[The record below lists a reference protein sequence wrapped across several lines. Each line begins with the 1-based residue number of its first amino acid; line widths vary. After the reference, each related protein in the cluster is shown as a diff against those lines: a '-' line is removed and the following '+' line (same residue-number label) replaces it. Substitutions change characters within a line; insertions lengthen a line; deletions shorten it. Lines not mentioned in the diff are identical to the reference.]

1 MRIHIIGGGITGLF
15 LAYRE
20 LKKGNQV
27 TLYEES
33 NRLGGIISTKQVP
46 EGLVETAANG
56 FLLTTELK
64 ELCKEIGIP
73 LIPANS
79 QSKRR
84 YFWRE
89 KKIKR
94 NPLTV
99 SESLRLLYG
108 IFFKKKA
115 LEEKSNFWDWSN
127 DIFGYSASKFLIEP
141 ALGGIYGTRL
151 FQLDPRIVF
160 PTWDFGGKK
169 TVFQNLNQKKS
180 KSFGTYSF
188 AFGMGSFIETLG
200 SYLQNHIEIKYQTS
214 AKSMEELRSLAIEG
228 DIHFAIPVQ
237 DVIKFFPREL
247 KIKNSIKMVS
257 LTSITRFSKEKLTPK
272 PCFGILFPDGAKINA
287 LGVLSNSDIF
297 PNRVSER
304 GNTTD
309 NLSSET
315 WIYENSK
322 NPIGS
327 EETWKELVE
336 RDRNIVNPKSTDP
349 VAIYTTTWNNPFP
362 VYNSDLESL
371 NLILDEIEEKS
382 ASSPQKI
389 RFFGNYR
396 RNLGIRSI
404 FESTFT

>member
-1 MRIHIIGGGITGLF
+1 MRIHIIGGGITGSF
-15 LAYRE
+15 SRITRE

-79 QSKRR
+79 HSKRR

-141 ALGGIYGTRL
+141 ALGGIYGSRL
-151 FQLDPRIVF
+151 FQLDRELFF
-160 PTWDFGGKK
+160 PLGIWRGKNC
-169 TVFQNLNQKKS
+169 FQNLNQKNPNPS
-180 KSFGTYSF
+180 
-188 AFGMGSFIETLG
+188 EP
-200 SYLQNHIEIKYQTS
+200 
-214 AKSMEELRSLAIEG
+214 
-228 DIHFAIPVQ
+228 IHLLLEW
-237 DVIKFFPREL
+237 DLLL
-247 KIKNSIKMVS
+247 K
-257 LTSITRFSKEKLTPK
+257 L
-272 PCFGILFPDGAKINA
+272 
-287 LGVLSNSDIF
+287 
-297 PNRVSER
+297 
-304 GNTTD
+304 
-309 NLSSET
+309 
-315 WIYENSK
+315 
-322 NPIGS
+322 
-327 EETWKELVE
+327 
-336 RDRNIVNPKSTDP
+336 
-349 VAIYTTTWNNPFP
+349 
-362 VYNSDLESL
+362 
-371 NLILDEIEEKS
+371 
-382 ASSPQKI
+382 
-389 RFFGNYR
+389 
-396 RNLGIRSI
+396 
-404 FESTFT
+404 

>member
-64 ELCKEIGIP
+64 ELCREIGIP

-79 QSKRR
+79 HSKRR

-115 LEEKSNFWDWSN
+115 LEEKSNFWEWSN
-127 DIFGYSASKFLIEP
+127 DNFGYSASKFLIEP
-141 ALGGIYGTRL
+141 ALGGIYGSRL

-188 AFGMGSFIETLG
+188 AFGMGSFIEALG

-214 AKSMEELRSLAIEG
+214 IKSMEELRSVAIEG
-228 DIHFAIPVQ
+228 DIYFAIPVQ
-237 DVIKFFPREL
+237 NVIKLFSREL
-247 KIKNSIKMVS
+247 KIENSITMVS

-272 PCFGILFPDGAKINA
+272 PCFGILFPDGAGINA

-297 PNRVSER
+297 PNRVSDR
-304 GNTTD
+304 GNITD

-336 RDRNIVNPKSTDP
+336 RDRNIVNPISTDP

-371 NLILDEIEEKS
+371 NLILDEFEEKS